1 MKKRLLDFRENSSRK
16 KKIAMAIIT
25 FIVGIITM
33 VAVME
38 LWFVIIGTEKSFL
51 LAILICVIVFFTS
64 FATFFWVGDIEY
76 KNRIEKFEKI
86 ENEAHERVKSILTN
100 EFKTFSLKTDGDYD
114 YFTKILVKEVP
125 YVFKAK
131 MENDIIYYQFETK
144 DGEIF
149 YTGEMT
155 GYSFFENHIKK

>member
-1 MKKRLLDFRENSSRK
+1 MKKRLLDFREKLSRK
-16 KKIAMAIIT
+16 KKIQMAVIT
-25 FIVGIITM
+25 FIVGIILEL
-33 VAVME
+33 VIAGIHME
-38 LWFVIIGTEKSFL
+38 VFAMSKVFL
-51 LAILICVIVFFTS
+51 LAILTCVIAICTSVFT
-64 FATFFWVGDIEY
+64 ALWIGDIIINDQRE
-76 KNRIEKFEKI
+76 RFEKE
-86 ENEAHERVKSILTN
+86 ENEAHERLKLILTN

-149 YTGEMT
+149 HSGEFT
-155 GYSFFENHIKK
+155 GYSFFEKHTKS